1 MSPAAPSR
9 ALFFCAGLARV
20 HSKPV
25 RETELRERGAK
36 CKCAK
41 VARAELAEPFFV
53 PIVPLVGEFVP
64 NARGDSTCAAPAPC
78 RITDVPGLKCRARN
92 PEISRQTAPNCP
104 HLSRSIVP
112 KWPVGTGFAKLMQT
126 KCVTIAV
133 DSRICTIWNRARAV
147 PIMISRCLHFRASN
161 ATCPDP

>member
-1 MSPAAPSR
+1 MSPAAV
-9 ALFFCAGLARV
+9 AGLCFCAGLARV

-104 HLSRSIVP
+104 HLSRSIAL